1 VVVGPESVHGLR
13 GGRIPLM
20 LFRARDKTF
29 DLTNKALIVGIVNA
43 TPDSFSDGDPMGIEH
58 AERRATELAE
68 QGADVIEVGG
78 ESNVS
83 NRPAVE
89 ADEEIERVVPA
100 VEAAAATGLAV
111 AIDTY
116 KPPVAAAA
124 IEAGATIVNDISGLG
139 DPLMHELVASTGA
152 GTVLMH
158 TETPPKQVRWEED
171 LYPEGL
177 SVHLTR
183 FFEDRLATLA
193 AAGIGAEQVALD
205 PGPDF
210 AKTPRQTVE
219 SLRALS
225 EISVLGRPV
234 YLAVS
239 RKDFIGALTHTRP
252 SERGPGTY
260 AALASGLLSCGRLL
274 RVHDVVGTRRFLTVW
289 EALND
294 PAFEVPADLRIDDAV
309 RREQGDG

>member
-1 VVVGPESVHGLR
+1 
-13 GGRIPLM
+13 M
-20 LFRARDKTF
+20 LFRAGDTTF
-29 DLTNKALIVGIVNA
+29 DLTSKALIVGIVNA
-43 TPDSFSDGDPMGIEH
+43 TPDSFSDGDPKGIEH
-58 AERRATELAE
+58 AEQRAIELAE

-83 NRPAVE
+83 NRPAVDSE
-89 ADEEIERVVPA
+89 EEIERVVPA
-100 VEAAAATGLAV
+100 VRAAAATGLAV

-116 KPPVAAAA
+116 KPAVAQAA

-139 DPLMHELVASTGA
+139 DPEMHQVIAASGV

-158 TETPPKQVRWEED
+158 TETPPKEVRWEED
-171 LYPEGL
+171 LYPDGL
-177 SVHLTR
+177 STHLMR
-183 FFEDRLATLA
+183 FFSERLESLA
-193 AAGIGAEQVALD
+193 EAGITAEQVSLD

-219 SLRALS
+219 ALRALS
-225 EISVLGRPV
+225 DVADLGRPV

-252 SERGPGTY
+252 SERAPGTY

-294 PAFEVPADLRIDDAV
+294 PEVEIPADLRIDDSV

>member
-1 VVVGPESVHGLR
+1 
-13 GGRIPLM
+13 M
-20 LFRARDKTF
+20 LFRAGDTTF
-29 DLTNKALIVGIVNA
+29 DLTSKALIVGIVNA
-43 TPDSFSDGDPMGIEH
+43 TPDSFSDGDPEGIAH
-58 AERRATELAE
+58 AEKRATELAE

-83 NRPAVE
+83 NRPAVD
-89 ADEEIERVVPA
+89 AAEEVERVVPA
-100 VEAAAATGLAV
+100 VKAAASTGLTV

-116 KPPVAAAA
+116 KPAVARAA

-139 DPLMHELVASTGA
+139 DPEMHQVIAESGV

-158 TETPPKQVRWEED
+158 TETPPKKVRWEED
-171 LYPEGL
+171 LYPNGL
-177 SVHLTR
+177 SAHLTQ
-183 FFEDRLATLA
+183 FFGERMETLTQ
-193 AAGIGAEQVALD
+193 AGIAAEQVSLD

-219 SLRALS
+219 ALRALD
-225 EISVLGRPV
+225 EVAGLGRPV

-252 SERGPGTY
+252 SERAPGTY
-260 AALASGLLSCGRLL
+260 AALASGLRSCGRLL
-274 RVHDVVGTRRFLTVW
+274 RVHDVLGTRRFLTVW
-289 EALND
+289 EALNRPD
-294 PAFEVPADLRIDDAV
+294 MDIPADLRIDDAV

>member
-1 VVVGPESVHGLR
+1 MLLR
-13 GGRIPLM
+13 AG
-20 LFRARDKTF
+20 DQTF
-29 DLTNKALIVGIVNA
+29 DLTRKALIVGIVNA
-43 TPDSFSDGDPMGIEH
+43 TPDSFSDRDPKGIEH
-58 AERRATELAE
+58 AERRAAELAG

-83 NRPAVE
+83 NRPAVDG
-89 ADEEIERVVPA
+89 AEEIERVTPA
-100 VEAAAATGLAV
+100 VKAAAETGLTV

-116 KPPVAAAA
+116 KPAVARAA

-139 DPLMHELVASTGA
+139 DPEMHQVVAESGA
-152 GTVLMH
+152 AAVLMH
-158 TETPPKQVRWEED
+158 TETPPKQVRWDED
-171 LYPEGL
+171 LYPDGMAN
-177 SVHLTR
+177 HLKR
-183 FFEDRLATLA
+183 FFERRLEDLA
-193 AAGIGAEQVALD
+193 AAGVSAEQIALD

-219 SLRALS
+219 ALRALG
-225 EISVLGRPV
+225 EVAELDRPV

-274 RVHDVVGTRRFLTVW
+274 RVHDVVGTRRFLTIW

-294 PAFEVPADLRIDDAV
+294 PDLTVPEDLRIDDAV
-309 RREQGDG
+309 RREQGDA

>member
-1 VVVGPESVHGLR
+1 
-13 GGRIPLM
+13 M
-20 LFRARDKTF
+20 LFRAGDTTF
-29 DLTNKALIVGIVNA
+29 DLTERALIVGIVNA
-43 TPDSFSDGDPMGIEH
+43 TPDSFSDQDPRGIEH

-83 NRPAVE
+83 NRPAVGVE
-89 ADEEIERVVPA
+89 EEITRVVPA
-100 VEAAAATGLAV
+100 IEAAVATGLTV

-116 KPPVAAAA
+116 KPAVAQAA
-124 IEAGATIVNDISGLG
+124 IDAGATIVNDISGLG
-139 DPLMHELVASTGA
+139 DPDMHAVIAESGA
-152 GTVLMH
+152 GSVLMH
-158 TETPPKQVRWEED
+158 TETPPKKVRWEDD
-171 LYPEGL
+171 LYPDGL
-177 SVHLTR
+177 STHLTR
-183 FFEDRLATLA
+183 FFEDRLETLA
-193 AAGIGAEQVALD
+193 SAGVHPEQVSLD

-219 SLRALS
+219 ALRALDD
-225 EISVLGRPV
+225 IAQLGRPV
-234 YLAVS
+234 YLPVS

-252 SERGPGTY
+252 SERGPGTF

-274 RVHDVVGTRRFLTVW
+274 RVHDVVGTRHFLTVW

-294 PAFEVPADLRIDDAV
+294 PGYEVPADLRIDESV

>member
-1 VVVGPESVHGLR
+1 MMLLR
-13 GGRIPLM
+13 AGDR
-20 LFRARDKTF
+20 TF
-29 DLTNKALIVGIVNA
+29 DLTRKALIVGIVNA
-43 TPDSFSDGDPMGIEH
+43 TPDSFSDKDPKGIEH
-58 AERRATELAE
+58 AARRASELAE

-89 ADEEIERVVPA
+89 AAEEIERVTPA
-100 VEAAAATGLAV
+100 VAAAAETGLTV

-116 KPPVAAAA
+116 KPAVARAA

-139 DPLMHELVASTGA
+139 DPEMHRVIAESGA
-152 GTVLMH
+152 GAVLMH
-158 TETPPKQVRWEED
+158 TETPPKEVRWDEG
-171 LYPEGL
+171 LYPDGL
-177 SVHLTR
+177 AVHLKR
-183 FFEDRLATLA
+183 FFEERLADLI
-193 AAGIGAEQVALD
+193 AAGVSAEQVSLD

-219 SLRALS
+219 ALRALK
-225 EISVLGRPV
+225 EVAELGRPV

-239 RKDFIGALTHTRP
+239 RKDFIGALTQTRP
-252 SERGPGTY
+252 SERGPGTF

-274 RVHDVVGTRRFLTVW
+274 RVHDVVATRRFLTIW

-294 PAFEVPADLRIDDAV
+294 PDAEVPEDLRIDDSV
-309 RREQGDG
+309 RREQGDA